1 MRMLREHLYISAES
15 SFQIL
20 YDSKNISNT
29 RMKSTL
35 NWGILGAGNISS
47 QFVYDLCLNNV
58 KENEG
63 VRHIIRS
70 IGSSSLAK
78 GKTFVDSNKIS
89 TENNEGIVPAIQNYD
104 EFFAND
110 QIDVVYIGTPHP
122 LHKAQV
128 QKALESNK
136 HVLCEKPFTINAND
150 AKELVELAKQKNRFL
165 MEAVWT
171 RFFPSVTLL
180 KKYIFE
186 EKLLGKV
193 NRLFADFAYDADLQN
208 LPASSRL
215 RDIKL
220 GGGSLLD
227 IGIYSITYG
236 RLFLDEKVGVEANKF
251 EIKSFLTLD
260 PIDKV
265 DYTSSILIKY
275 VDGKQ
280 GILTCSNYTDGQ
292 EPFLRLEGSEGTLE
306 IWASNPAC
314 PKKFKISFKNNRDPI
329 EYEDKSGYNGFI
341 YEANAVAESIHNNKI
356 ENEIMPLSETLTVM
370 KLMDQ
375 IREENGL
382 VYPGEKQ

>member
-1 MRMLREHLYISAES
+1 MLREHLYISAES

-63 VRHIIRS
+63 VKHIIRS

-128 QKALESNK
+128 QKALENNK

-341 YEANAVAESIHNNKI
+341 YEANAVAESILNNKI